1 MEFEIIDFHTHPFTC
16 DDNNLCPYASHCNMT
31 PYTTIELMD
40 THNVINFCGSV
51 ICFKDREGHENQW
64 QTVKQSNDLA
74 LELAKKYDG
83 RYIPGFHVHP
93 SYVRESCEEV
103 ERMGKLGIKL
113 LGELVPYIHG
123 WPAQDYTTK
132 ELDEILDVAA
142 SYNMVVSFHSSTS
155 KFADMIKKHPD
166 ITFVGAH
173 PDEYNEYMFHL
184 ELLKECDNYYLDLS
198 GYGVFRQNMLR
209 YGIDKV
215 GVEKFIFGSDYPTCS
230 LPMYIGAVLLDT
242 GITDTEKE
250 YIFLKNA
257 KRLLNL

>member
-1 MEFEIIDFHTHPFTC
+1 MFEIIDFHTHPYTY
-16 DDNNLCPYASHCNMT
+16 DKNNLCPYASHCGMT
-31 PYTTIELMD
+31 PDTTIELMD
-40 THNVINFCGSV
+40 THNVSKFCGSV
-51 ICFKDREGHENQW
+51 ICFKDRESHKTQW
-64 QTVKQSNDLA
+64 ETVKLSNDLA
-74 LELAKKYDG
+74 LQLADKYNG

-93 SYVRESCEEV
+93 SYVKESCEEI
-103 ERMGKLGIKL
+103 ERMHKAGVKLI
-113 LGELVPYIHG
+113 GELVPYIHG

-155 KFADMIKKHPD
+155 VFADMIKKHPD
-166 ITFVGAH
+166 IIFVGAH
-173 PDEYNEYMFHL
+173 PGEYEAYMEHL
-184 ELLKECDNYYLDLS
+184 ELLKKYDNYFLDLS

-230 LPMYIGAVLLDT
+230 LPMYVGAVLLDS

-250 YIFLKNA
+250 YIFSKNT
-257 KRLLNL
+257 KRILNL